1 MKTVKGMSNIEL
13 ARYIRDNIPG
23 YVFDPDANTLCY
35 KRKIRLPVH
44 RDGAREEMERIITD
58 FHSGD
63 FFKNYLT
70 AELGLT
76 TDRAE
81 ELEEAL
87 FALHS
92 ALCKLD
98 TGGLRAVEAIG
109 VELLLSTMAQSG
121 QLRDVARE
129 MRDSRSKS
137 PF

>member
-1 MKTVKGMSNIEL
+1 MKTVKEMSSIEL
-13 ARYIRDNIPG
+13 ARWISDNVPG
-23 YVFDPDANTLCY
+23 YVFDPGNNELRYSHKALW
-35 KRKIRLPVH
+35 PVH
-44 RDGAREEMERIITD
+44 WSGARKEMERIITD

-63 FFKNYLT
+63 FFKNYLITDLKMT
-70 AELGLT
+70 A
-76 TDRAE
+76 DRAR
-81 ELEEAL
+81 ELENAL

-98 TGGLRAVEAIG
+98 TRVIKALEDIG

-129 MRDSRSKS
+129 MRDSRSKL

>member
-1 MKTVKGMSNIEL
+1 MNDKLSNIEL
-13 ARYIRDNIPG
+13 AQWISANVPG
-23 YVFDPDANTLCY
+23 YSFHADHNELRH
-35 KRKIRLPVH
+35 KRKPLYPIH
-44 RDGAREEMERIITD
+44 WSGAQESMKTIISN
-58 FHSGD
+58 FHSGN
-63 FFKNYLT
+63 FFKSYLQKD
-70 AELGLT
+70 LGLT

-87 FALHS
+87 FALHG